1 MNWDDLRVF
10 LAVARSGSLAGGA
23 RQLRTSQAT
32 AWRRVHALEESLG
45 VKLFE
50 RRSTG
55 YALTNAGANLLGA
68 LDGVQRTIEDVRREV
83 AQARDATE
91 GEVRL
96 AVPDFVGLMVANAVS
111 RLAAEHP
118 RLVVELITDNPT
130 RGLHVRDVDVA
141 VRPERRQADGF
152 TLEGIFSIPYGLYAA
167 PEYLERHGRPR
178 AIDDLTGHR
187 LIAFDHAM
195 THVAPKPWMR
205 AGGRGATIVFR
216 SNSPRARLLAARSG
230 LGLVML
236 PEPLVRDT
244 PSLRPVLPADSVGR
258 LDVMVFAATELRREP
273 RVTAVRDF
281 VMELLRAP
289 AAA

>member
-1 MNWDDLRVF
+1 LDWDDLRVF

-32 AWRRVHALEESLG
+32 AWRRVHALEEALG

-68 LDGVQRTIEDVRREV
+68 LDGVQRTIEGVRRQV
-83 AQARDATE
+83 AAGEDASE

-96 AVPDFVGLMVANAVS
+96 AVPDFVGLMVANAAS
-111 RLAAEHP
+111 ALAAEHP

-152 TLEGIFSIPYGLYAA
+152 TLEGVFSIPYGLYAA
-167 PEYLERHGRPR
+167 PAYLERHGHPR
-178 AIDDLTGHR
+178 AIDDLDGHR

-195 THVAPKPWMR
+195 THIAPKPWMR
-205 AGGRGATIVFR
+205 AGGRGAAIVFR
-216 SNSPRARLLAARSG
+216 SNSPRARLLAARAG

-236 PEPLVRDT
+236 PEPMVRDT
-244 PSLRPVLPADSVGR
+244 PGLQLVVPAENVGR
-258 LDVMVFAATELRREP
+258 LDVMLFVATELRREP
-273 RVTAVRDF
+273 RVAAVRDF
-281 VMELLRAP
+281 VAGLLTPP
-289 AAA
+289 A